1 MRIVD
6 GACYVYAYALV
17 WTGMQCLSEAYT
29 MTGPRGG
36 PQPFGPIGG
45 PWWLRCVVLQQSTR
59 DMLPLTVRRGEARV
73 GVCEQWL
80 VVTFGLCLRGLC
92 VRVWVLG
99 GALRLEDSK
108 TEPGIV
114 GVDSSREDETDSR

>member
-1 MRIVD
+1 
-6 GACYVYAYALV
+6 
-17 WTGMQCLSEAYT
+17 
-29 MTGPRGG
+29 MTGPRVG
-36 PQPFGPIGG
+36 PQPFGPFRVCG
-45 PWWLRCVVLQQSTR
+45 
-59 DMLPLTVRRGEARV
+59 LTYVRRGEARV

-92 VRVWVLG
+92 VCVWVLG

-108 TEPGIV
+108 AEPGIV